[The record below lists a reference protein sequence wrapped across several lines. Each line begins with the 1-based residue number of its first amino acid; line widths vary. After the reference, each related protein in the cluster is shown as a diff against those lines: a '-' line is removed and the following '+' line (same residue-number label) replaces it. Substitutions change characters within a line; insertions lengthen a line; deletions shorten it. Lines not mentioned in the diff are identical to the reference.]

1 MMSTDIGTW
10 VAAIGTLV
18 TFTYL
23 WRSNT
28 VYRVAEHVLLAIA
41 AGHAIVLGFQNV
53 RRAAWEPLTG
63 KGEYALLIPL
73 VLGLLLYTR
82 YVKSLSHLSR
92 IPTAVL
98 IGTSTAMA
106 MRGALQAQLLQQ
118 IAATAAPLNSVNSV
132 LILLGVGLTIA
143 YFTYTYKMPSKM
155 AVVPVLGRWVMMIG
169 FGAAFGA
176 AVMGRLSLVI
186 GRFQFLFQEW
196 LGIAG

>member
-1 MMSTDIGTW
+1 MSNDIGIW
-10 VAAIGTLV
+10 VAAICTIV
-18 TFTYL
+18 TFSYL

-28 VYRVAEHVLLAIA
+28 VYRIAEHVLLAVG
-41 AGHAIVLGFQNV
+41 AGHVIVIGYENV
-53 RRAAWEPLTG
+53 RKAAWEPLTRD
-63 KGEYALLIPL
+63 GEWLLIVPII
-73 VLGLLLYTR
+73 LGLMLYTR
-82 YVKSLSHLSR
+82 YVKQVSHLAR

-118 IAATAAPLNSVNSV
+118 IAATAAPLNNVNNV
-132 LILLGVGLTIA
+132 LVLVGVILTIA
-143 YFTYTYKMPSKM
+143 YFTYTYKMPAGVA
-155 AVVPVLGRWVMMIG
+155 AVPRLGRWVMMVG

-196 LGIAG
+196 LGLAS